1 MFHTTVT
8 SGFLSKRKG
17 DVMDLKKT
25 KNENIKLEEKE
36 KE

>member
-17 DVMDLKKT
+17 DVKQIDSQDKVIWKS
-25 KNENIKLEEKE
+25 I
-36 KE
+36 